1 VSRDTPVS
9 ITVEEEG
16 LTHARLS
23 CSQQFNEIM
32 PCIYSQF
39 MEKEARQWRQI
50 YKVYRNLVLWPVYL
64 SLIDEFNFRPCNFSS
79 I

>member
-1 VSRDTPVS
+1 VSREVAGQCGEWFTR
-9 ITVEEEG
+9 G
-16 LTHARLS
+16 HLS

-50 YKVYRNLVLWPVYL
+50 YKVCHDMVVRLAQLD
-64 SLIDEFNFRPCNFSS
+64 SL
-79 I
+79 

>member
-1 VSRDTPVS
+1 MSRKIAGQSREWFTRR
-9 ITVEEEG
+9 
-16 LTHARLS
+16 HLS

-50 YKVYRNLVLWPVYL
+50 YKVCHDMVVRFARLG
-64 SLIDEFNFRPCNFSS
+64 SL
-79 I
+79 